1 MDNSIHIN
9 ISRLDT
15 GDYVATSREFKE
27 IRIIGESINEV
38 FTRIRK
44 KIEGTVFISKKQHF
58 QFFEQRMLKP

>member
-27 IRIIGESINEV
+27 IRIIGESINDV

-44 KIEGTVFISKKQHF
+44 KIEGSVFISKK
-58 QFFEQRMLKP
+58 